1 MAAVYWLTN
10 SESCSARLL
19 RLTHR
24 SIEVSAMPQNL
35 QDIALAPAKATSP
48 EAYFKLQ
55 VRAWTRFDPS
65 KADLIDIA
73 RAVEAGTAFVSAIE
87 VARVVEGISEVDDPD
102 VREQFETLAAA
113 ERILRRLEQLP
124 EAVRDKLRV
133 ALGNDETEERVAS

>member
-1 MAAVYWLTN
+1 
-10 SESCSARLL
+10 
-19 RLTHR
+19 
-24 SIEVSAMPQNL
+24 MPQNL
-35 QDIALAPAKATSP
+35 QDIALAPAKATPP

-87 VARVVEGISEVDDPD
+87 IARVVADIKDVDDPD

-113 ERILRRLEQLP
+113 ERILGRLDQLP
-124 EAVRDKLRV
+124 GTVRDKLRV
-133 ALGNDETEERVAS
+133 ALANNETGERVAS